1 MVTQK
6 IINEIKEL
14 NLKQDYEIYFYL
26 KNKGLVN
33 INIIEVIKEIQGVLK
48 WNKY

>member
-1 MVTQK
+1 MIDKK
-6 IINEIKEL
+6 IIAEIKEL

-33 INIIEVIKEIQGVLK
+33 INIIEHIEEIKEVLEC
-48 WNKY
+48 